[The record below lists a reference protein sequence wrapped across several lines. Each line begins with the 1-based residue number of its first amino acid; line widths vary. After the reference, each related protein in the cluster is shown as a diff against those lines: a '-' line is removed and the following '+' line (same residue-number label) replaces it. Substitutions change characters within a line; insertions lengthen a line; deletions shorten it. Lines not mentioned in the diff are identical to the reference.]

1 MSASRLTGFVLT
13 ALLGAAFL
21 WGAVWWFSLGA
32 VGAGVDP
39 AQMRENEQR
48 TYEHLGAIIKAQERY
63 RQRDWDGDGRKT
75 YASFYIHLWRSVD
88 LAGAPIPVNLI
99 SRELGFAMARL
110 SALDGYRYSDIH
122 TGAPIGRLRREAAPK
137 GGDLDPTREWAVV
150 AMPLAERVTG
160 MIPFIAEHSGAVW
173 TYDYP
178 GSRKE
183 GRGLQGPAADQPWIR
198 IRDKAHLREI
208 QAAVSYPSAAAP

>member
-1 MSASRLTGFVLT
+1 MIASRLTGFVLT

-21 WGAVWWFSLGA
+21 WGAVWWLSLGA

-63 RQRDWDGDGRKT
+63 RQRDWDGDGSKT

-88 LAGAPIPVNLI
+88 LAGNPVPVNLI
-99 SRELGFAMARL
+99 SREQGFAMARL
-110 SALDGYRYSDIH
+110 SALDGYRYKDIH
-122 TGAPIGRLRREAAPK
+122 EGVPIGRLRRKAAGPAS
-137 GGDLDPTREWAVV
+137 LDPAKEWAVA
-150 AMPLAERVTG
+150 AMPLAEQVTG
-160 MIPFIAEHSGAVW
+160 MMPFVAESSGSIW

-178 GSRKE
+178 GSRKQ
-183 GRGLQGPAADQPWIR
+183 GGGAQGPVAGRAWIR
-198 IRDKAHLREI
+198 VRDLAHLREI